1 MAQEC
6 NILGLYDDTFI
17 ITKQE
22 NLVGIISLQGLSY
35 SNLMQKDLEGY
46 FDTRQNVLN
55 TISKDIQ
62 LRIVAKRRKEFIN
75 QSPNID
81 NIYAKAIITQF
92 ESKEIYKTEYFLV
105 FETITSNVKSFF
117 EKKKLEMTTSINE
130 ELEESSKEDKQENE
144 NSSNETHSN
153 TSSKKDKKNKFKKK
167 ITFSATSKRAFY
179 LQNLAFLEEIFKVM
193 DTLNKN
199 VEECKKISLELL
211 LQIYKEQK
219 SQTEFNAIS
228 KILNALNEKQSTTE
242 PKKDNA

>member
-1 MAQEC
+1 MLENAFKYCKEKAIELLTGFVPKTYSMAEEC

-22 NLVGIISLQGLSY
+22 NLVAIMSLQGLSY

-81 NIYAKAIITQF
+81 NPYAKAIITQF
-92 ESKEIYKTEYFLV
+92 ENKEIYKTEYFLV
-105 FETITSNVKSFF
+105 FESITSNVKSFF

-130 ELEESSKEDKQENE
+130 ELEESSKENE
-144 NSSNETHSN
+144 NNSNETHSN
-153 TSSKKDKKNKFKKK
+153 TSSKKDKKNKFKK
-167 ITFSATSKRAFY
+167 R
-179 LQNLAFLEEIFKVM
+179 QPLAPQVKEPYSFK
-193 DTLNKN
+193 
-199 VEECKKISLELL
+199 
-211 LQIYKEQK
+211 
-219 SQTEFNAIS
+219 
-228 KILNALNEKQSTTE
+228 
-242 PKKDNA
+242 P

>member
-1 MAQEC
+1 MLENAFKYCKEKAIDLLAGFVPKTYSMAEEC

-22 NLVGIISLQGLSY
+22 NLVAIMSLQGLSY

-92 ESKEIYKTEYFLV
+92 ENKEIYKTEYFLV
-105 FETITSNVKSFF
+105 FESITSNVKSFF
-117 EKKKLEMTTSINE
+117 VE
-130 ELEESSKEDKQENE
+130 KED
-144 NSSNETHSN
+144 
-153 TSSKKDKKNKFKKK
+153 
-167 ITFSATSKRAFY
+167 
-179 LQNLAFLEEIFKVM
+179 
-193 DTLNKN
+193 
-199 VEECKKISLELL
+199 
-211 LQIYKEQK
+211 
-219 SQTEFNAIS
+219 
-228 KILNALNEKQSTTE
+228 
-242 PKKDNA
+242 